1 MTFAGYFRA
10 LSLFHLAITI
20 GQTAF
25 LGMAL
30 LATGGIHKGYSR
42 YPALEAMGA
51 RTPGTPPYSTI
62 SEMPFY
68 AALVMAF
75 AALIAAHYLFR
86 GRVAAARDKQT
97 LTETFTF
104 YRRGAIERDAIANA
118 VGLLAMLA
126 YLLTWNVRF
135 ISITG
140 LVILVFLVWWPTREK
155 CLLLLGL
162 DEDPRVAD
170 PDAVIGK
177 VKWPEGHDPKPAQP

>member
-1 MTFAGYFRA
+1 MTFSDYFRA
-10 LSLFHLAITI
+10 LSLFHLVITI
-20 GQTAF
+20 GQVAF

-30 LATGGIHKGYSR
+30 LATGGLHVGAPPKA
-42 YPALEAMGA
+42 PA
-51 RTPGTPPYSTI
+51 
-62 SEMPFY
+62 SETSFY
-68 AALVMAF
+68 VGLAIAL

-86 GRVAAARDKQT
+86 GRVEAARDKQT
-97 LTETFTF
+97 LAETFTL
-104 YRRGAIERDAIANA
+104 YRRGIIERDTIANT

-126 YLLTWNVRF
+126 YLFTWNVRF

-170 PDAVIGK
+170 PNAVIGT
-177 VKWPEGHDPKPAQP
+177 VVWPEGHDARP